1 MVTEI
6 NVSLSSGVNL
16 KLNPIQP
23 DNFFNELI
31 EKFIKPQYQ
40 KSNDWNKTLKD
51 ALNELDRISVV
62 HNLKRVDLET
72 SFLQAVEGRL
82 AKDLAEL
89 TGVDKIEIIFEGL
102 ADYVTDIV
110 KVVQSGASQEETRMK
125 VSFLAENLNLFEVS
139 ELLIYFAKQKGGK
152 TAK

>member
-6 NVSLSSGVNL
+6 NVNFSTGITLT
-16 KLNPIQP
+16 LNPIQP
-23 DNFFNELI
+23 DSFINAVI

-51 ALNELDRISVV
+51 ALNELDRICVV
-62 HNLKRVDLET
+62 HNLKRVDLE
-72 SFLQAVEGRL
+72 SAFLHAIEGRL
-82 AKDLAEL
+82 AKDLAEI

-102 ADYVTDIV
+102 EDYVTDII

-139 ELLIYFAKQKGGK
+139 ELLIYFAKQKLGK